1 MSKAP
6 LALPLLFCNLRSND
20 DGLHACYVCF
30 HLFCWKRLEW
40 DCFESANSHADY
52 YFFFIR
58 SNIYRV
64 LYGNKADK
72 GLLETDGANWSDDRA
87 ENGSHAT
94 AVGYEIEQEMTE
106 T

>member
-1 MSKAP
+1 MLLFLLEKSSSGIASKARF
-6 LALPLLFCNLRSND
+6 LMQIVL
-20 DGLHACYVCF
+20 
-30 HLFCWKRLEW
+30 
-40 DCFESANSHADY
+40 
-52 YFFFIR
+52 FFFIR

-64 LYGNKADK
+64 LYGDKADK
-72 GLLETDGANWSDDRA
+72 GLLETDGANWSDDRG